1 MSETTENFEQP
12 VPDYQSG
19 TETPSAGRNALVV
32 NLEGFEGPIDL
43 LLSLA
48 RDQKVDLT
56 KISVLALAEQYLQ
69 YIQEAKRLRLE
80 IAADYLVMAAW
91 LTYLKSRLLLP
102 VEETEG
108 EEPTAAEMAAA
119 LQFQLQRLEAMR
131 KAAETL
137 FARPLLGRDVFPRG
151 APEGIRV
158 VTNRSMRPL
167 CLRCL
172 RPMAPSSAAARWKR
186 SPLSSSNSF
195 RSMTRS
201 AACAACSKSPD
212 WATLS
217 SFLPEDLLE
226 GLPTRAAIAATFV
239 ASLELVRDGHAEIRQ
254 DQRFGP
260 IYFRSR
266 PEESASSSEQAGAQA
281 LTINPELELDE
292 RTDLLRLAEAVLF
305 AAAEPLD
312 VASIAAQLPE
322 GTDVPELLEDLH
334 KLYAGRGV
342 NLVNVGGKWT
352 LRTAPDLADRLK
364 IERVAS
370 VVCRGPPM
378 KRLRW
383 SPTINP

>member
-1 MSETTENFEQP
+1 MSETAENFEHP
-12 VPDYQSG
+12 VPDYQTG
-19 TETPSAGRNALVV
+19 TEGPGAVGNGLVV

-91 LTYLKSRLLLP
+91 LAYLKSRLLLP

-158 VTNRSMRPL
+158 VTQSVYDASLFEMLEAYGSLQRRGKAETLTIEQFELFSVDDALGRLRSVL
-167 CLRCL
+167 G
-172 RPMAPSSAAARWKR
+172 
-186 SPLSSSNSF
+186 
-195 RSMTRS
+195 
-201 AACAACSKSPD
+201 KSPD

-217 SFLPEDLLE
+217 SFLPDDLLE

-266 PEESASSSEQAGAQA
+266 PEEPAPTSEKAGGAS
-281 LTINPELELDE
+281 LD
-292 RTDLLRLAEAVLF
+292 D
-305 AAAEPLD
+305 
-312 VASIAAQLPE
+312 
-322 GTDVPELLEDLH
+322 
-334 KLYAGRGV
+334 
-342 NLVNVGGKWT
+342 
-352 LRTAPDLADRLK
+352 
-364 IERVAS
+364 
-370 VVCRGPPM
+370 
-378 KRLRW
+378 
-383 SPTINP
+383 